1 MNARFEIMQKMLNI
15 WSEHSQVTYIT
26 RLDVVVALLIV
37 IEVGT
42 ECAEQVRYLNVWRW
56 REKRA
61 GVRTSC
67 MVNDDKY

>member
-37 IEVGT
+37 IEVHT
-42 ECAEQVRYLNVWRW
+42 SHEQLLHDNRNPTW
-56 REKRA
+56 
-61 GVRTSC
+61 
-67 MVNDDKY
+67 